1 MSDLLTG
8 ADDMTPERLT
18 ALLQTADVLPQGR
31 VREVEREPAPA
42 PNAHIVHLTLAYT
55 PDAPADA
62 PRRLVAK
69 LPRPDRNYTDYDAV
83 RPSEAH
89 FYQHLA
95 PLIGGPPLV
104 RCYAHA
110 FDAAQGRGHLLL
122 EDVSATHSVPPFP
135 DAWPLPPSYTM
146 LEAIVDA
153 LVACQAPCWD
163 HPALATLPGGY
174 PTGAS
179 SSLATQKGVQAYPQ
193 FAEALGDR
201 LSPSVRELY
210 ARVLAAYPTLDRR
223 FASRQHLTIA
233 HGDFLLGNVLL
244 PNDPARDTVRILDWE
259 ICSVNL
265 GTFDLAEILSL
276 HWDGGIASERERV
289 LVERYHAGLLARGVS
304 AYSWEQCWEDYRL
317 ALLNHLFTPVQ
328 QWADQHWPGFWWG
341 RFERTVKRVRDLG
354 CEELL
359 GPEVA

>member
-8 ADDMTPERLT
+8 ADDLTPERLT
-18 ALLQTADVLPQGR
+18 ALLQTAGVLPQGR
-31 VREVEREPAPA
+31 VREVLREPAPA
-42 PNAHIVHLTLAYT
+42 ANAHIVHLTLAYT

-69 LPRPDRNYTDYDAV
+69 LSRQDRSYAGYDTA
-83 RPSEAH
+83 RPSEAS
-89 FYQHLA
+89 FYRHLA
-95 PLIGGPPLV
+95 PLIGAPPLV
-104 RCYAHA
+104 RCYAAA
-110 FDAAQGRGHLLL
+110 FDNAQGRGHLLL
-122 EDVSATHSVPPFP
+122 EDVSATHSIPPFP
-135 DAWPLPPSYTM
+135 NSWPLPPPYTM
-146 LEAIVDA
+146 LEAVVDA

-163 HPALATLPGGY
+163 HPALAALPGGY
-174 PTGAS
+174 STGACS
-179 SSLATQKGVQAYPQ
+179 PLSTQNGVRAYPQ
-193 FAEALGDR
+193 FVDAMGDR
-201 LSPSVRELY
+201 LSTGVRALY
-210 ARVLAAYPTLDRR
+210 ARALAAYPTLDRR
-223 FASRQHLTIA
+223 MDGHHHLTIC

-244 PNDPARDTVRILDWE
+244 PNDPARNAVRILDWE

-276 HWDGGIASERERV
+276 HWDGGVSSERERA
-289 LVERYHAGLLARGVS
+289 LVERYHAGLLARGVGS
-304 AYSWEQCWEDYRL
+304 YRWEQCWEDYRL

-359 GPEVA
+359 GAEAA